1 MEFTDWTDEELDSVR
16 GKLRTW
22 CVKREEP
29 TWTNRFLNWTGFM
42 GAFSALTGL
51 MDMFFGGPSAVN
63 TLLVVLGTLACFS
76 WYKGDKQRKKNIQ
89 FLEKLDQ
96 EIARRGGKSKKNRT
110 AGEEAKEHIS

>member
-1 MEFTDWTDEELDSVR
+1 MELTDWTDEELDSVR
-16 GKLRTW
+16 EKLRTW

-42 GAFSALTGL
+42 GAFSVLTGL
-51 MDMFFGGPSAVN
+51 MDMFFGGPTGVN
-63 TLLVVLGTLACFS
+63 VLLVVLGTLACFS

-96 EIARRGGKSKKNRT
+96 EIARRGGKSKKNRP
-110 AGEEAKEHIS
+110 AGGEAKEHIS